1 MGRKSKLPL
10 LNFDGADKTLV
21 NEFFYLDDAIKALG
35 KATKAKTMSKEDR
48 ELMGELFA
56 KKDSVLRAIGRSMK
70 K

>member
-1 MGRKSKLPL
+1 MGRKNKLPL

-35 KATKAKTMSKEDR
+35 KATKSKTMSKEDR

-56 KKDSVLRAIGRSMK
+56 KKDSVLRAIGKSMK